1 MLWFIFYPMNLM
13 LSILCYLTNWLAV
26 LFADERGE
34 LHGSWLYWQT
44 WDDSLDVEWF
54 VKETVPKI
62 FRYDFDKH
70 YVSTREAPE
79 YLKPLGRD
87 KGAVKCINNEFTLK
101 ERIQRYFCRVLWLY
115 RNNGYGFAFYWFGN
129 GCAGNLLTTIKF
141 KYGMLVYD
149 RFNPFYGA
157 WKLSGKIGW
166 LEFLAG
172 WKLAVESS
180 DFKWAMITG
189 RILIRK

>member
-87 KGAVKCINNEFTLK
+87 KGAVKCISNEFTLK
-101 ERIQRYFCRVLWLY
+101 ERVQRYFCRVLWLY

-141 KYGMLVYD
+141 KYGTLVYD

-166 LEFLAG
+166 FEFLAG
-172 WKLAVESS
+172 WKLATESS